1 LIEISG
7 LTAKGEQGEHPDQII
22 VTLSPPG
29 YGKDCRMATHTQE
42 VGSGPLSPTRL
53 NASASAI
60 RFGIPEAA
68 EILRMS
74 RAQLY
79 NRISD
84 GAIKPHKDGG
94 RTYITRCELERYVDS
109 FR

>member
-1 LIEISG
+1 M
-7 LTAKGEQGEHPDQII
+7 T
-22 VTLSPPG
+22 TN
-29 YGKDCRMATHTQE
+29 THE
-42 VGSGPLSPTRL
+42 VDPRLASPTFVHVG
-53 NASASAI
+53 ASPM

-68 EILRMS
+68 ELLRMS

-94 RTYITRCELERYVDS
+94 RTYISRCELERYVDS

>member
-1 LIEISG
+1 
-7 LTAKGEQGEHPDQII
+7 
-22 VTLSPPG
+22 
-29 YGKDCRMATHTQE
+29 MATHTQE
-42 VGSGPLSPTRL
+42 VDSQPASPMRVA
-53 NASASAI
+53 ASASPM

-68 EILRMS
+68 ELLRMS

-94 RTYITRCELERYVDS
+94 RTYISRCELERYVDS

>member
-1 LIEISG
+1 
-7 LTAKGEQGEHPDQII
+7 
-22 VTLSPPG
+22 
-29 YGKDCRMATHTQE
+29 MATHTQE
-42 VGSGPLSPTRL
+42 VDPRPVSPML
-53 NASASAI
+53 IAASAAPI

-68 EILRMS
+68 ELLRMS

-109 FR
+109 CR